1 MEKSVD
7 IFTWTSQLNCP
18 PTICNDT
25 VKKMLCSGFVGL
37 IWDDIADVIFNAEK
51 AKTIRKNILLH
62 HLKQGTSNKA
72 IQCTKNISQLKL
84 EQNDLRNQISKLEK
98 EYEQQDFVVRQKAQ
112 KLREISSK
120 RSEIRGRRDL
130 LKMKH
135 DQTSTQLNDC
145 IQMKLICQHLMPAT
159 CTDLDDKVLKEMT
172 DVVTSLWTGVNKR
185 QVCNIVLNNLGHIEV
200 PTLWRHLYKNL
211 TEDVDTLIKLE
222 AMKSLGAHE
231 KGINIGI
238 AKIYGQHICM
248 VSKRLLYNTKAN
260 NHQQNV
266 LEFIEKIEKA
276 SNNCTNTSEWLALV
290 LEVHKLETEK
300 TILQEEIE
308 KFRDNLHEN
317 STFERDLTELTLE
330 IQNID
335 TEIAKYVHVIQQSL
349 HLMKSASTNL
359 KQVKEKINLELE
371 KIITMRADG
380 CDSTLLNKDLTIEL
394 DIFQDILDL
403 NALRRIMLKG
413 NIGIYKYTKSCFS
426 ETFVPVTNFQ
436 TSNITSYF
444 PLIQTPIYSL
454 IDCYK
459 NLISTSIYKKL
470 ESLETEENSNLL
482 QLPALTYEENNY
494 NTLKLM
500 NLSTVVNARTK
511 TEIDEFNT
519 IRDAWVNQSVQKVM
533 EIIDKTVDEA
543 TFLEWIERYNLLL
556 YMLKNAT

>member
-7 IFTWTSQLNCP
+7 TFTWTSQLKCP
-18 PTICNDT
+18 PTICNDA
-25 VKKMLCSGFVGL
+25 VMKVLCSGFVGL
-37 IWDDIADVIFNAEK
+37 MWDDIADIIFSAEE

-62 HLKQGTSNKA
+62 HLKQGSSNKA

-84 EQNDLRNQISKLEK
+84 EQNDLKTQISKLEK

-120 RSEIRGRRDL
+120 RSEIRVRRDL
-130 LKMKH
+130 LKMKY

-159 CTDLDDKVLKEMT
+159 CRDLDDKVLKEIT
-172 DVVTSLWTGVNKR
+172 DVVTSLWTGADKR
-185 QVCNIVLNNLGHIEV
+185 QVCNIVLNNLSHIEV
-200 PTLWRHLYKNL
+200 PTLRRHLYKNL

-222 AMKSLGAHE
+222 YRKSIDAHE

-238 AKIYGQHICM
+238 AKIYGQHISM
-248 VSKRLLYNTKAN
+248 VSKQLSYNARAN

-276 SNNCTNTSEWLALV
+276 SNNCTNTSEWLALA

-300 TILQEEIE
+300 TSLQEEIE
-308 KFRDNLHEN
+308 RCRDNLHEN
-317 STFERDLTELTLE
+317 STFEFDLTELALE

-335 TEIAKYVHVIQQSL
+335 TEIAKYVQLVQQSL
-349 HLMKSASTNL
+349 HLLKSASTNL
-359 KQVKEKINLELE
+359 KQEKEKINLELE
-371 KIITMRADG
+371 EIITIRADG
-380 CDSTLLNKDLTIEL
+380 WDSTLLNKDLTIEL

-426 ETFVPVTNFQ
+426 ETFVPVTNLKI
-436 TSNITSYF
+436 SNITSHF

-459 NLISTSIYKKL
+459 NLISTSTYKKL

-482 QLPALTYEENNY
+482 QLPTLTYEENNY
-494 NTLKLM
+494 NTLELL
-500 NLSTVVNARTK
+500 NLSKNVNARTK

-519 IRDAWVNQSVQKVM
+519 IRDAWVKQSVQKVM

-543 TFLEWIERYNLLL
+543 TFSEWIERYNLLL
-556 YMLKNAT
+556 YMLKKST